1 MAKLTT
7 EQINDIRSS
16 VDIVDVVSKYV
27 SLTQRGK
34 NYFGVCPFHDDH
46 SPSMSVSKDK
56 QIYTCFSCG
65 ATGNVFKFVMDYE
78 NISFVEAIKK
88 IADIGGIKVG
98 LDDYHFSKKSV
109 SNVLY
114 DIYDLSL
121 KFYQNNL
128 KTAEGEK
135 AINYLHKR
143 QINDDMIKYFE
154 IGYSLKQRGL
164 LTKLLLKKDFSETD
178 ILKSGLVIKNE
189 YGINDIYC
197 DRIMFP
203 LHDLNGRVVGYSGR
217 IYEGNDSSKYINSK
231 ETEIFKKGEL
241 LYNYYR
247 AKDEAR
253 NVGQVIIM
261 EGFMDVMRAYSIGIK
276 NVVATM
282 GTAVTK
288 NQALLIKRMAN
299 EVVLLFDGDRAGA
312 KATFACANELLEIGI
327 NPKIV
332 RLEENLDPD
341 EYILKYGKDKFIDKI
356 KNPITVMDFKLDYL
370 KKDKNLNDSNET
382 ALYVN
387 EILSE
392 LNSIDDDVLKEI
404 TLTKLSKDS
413 SLNIDF
419 LRSKLNLQKTP
430 KKIEKKKEIK
440 NQKLTKYEKAE
451 IYLVNYMLKSNEV
464 VKICINKLSNLPTKR
479 YRDLERLI
487 ITYYKDYGYI
497 NEVDFL
503 SYVLDKDEEY
513 MNTIKEINKLNI
525 KENFTIDEINDYINV
540 ILDYN
545 IEEEKKRL
553 TDLLHATD
561 DSNKR
566 TEIGQKLVE
575 LKKLRGEKY
584 D

>member
-1 MAKLTT
+1 MSKLTT

-16 VDIVDVVSKYV
+16 VDIVDVVSKYI

-88 IADIGGIKVG
+88 IADIGGIAVA
-98 LDDYHFSKKSV
+98 LDDYQFERK
-109 SNVLY
+109 NINTNLY
-114 DIYDLSL
+114 DIYNLSL

-128 KTAEGEK
+128 NTSEGFK
-135 AINYLHKR
+135 AKDYLYKR
-143 QINDDMIKYFE
+143 QITDEMIKYFE
-154 IGYSLKQRGL
+154 IGYSLKQRNL
-164 LTKLLLKKDFSETD
+164 LTKLLLKKDFSEND
-178 ILKSGLVIKNE
+178 LIKSGLVIKSE
-189 YGINDIYC
+189 YGLNDIYTN
-197 DRIMFP
+197 RIMFP

-217 IYEGNDSSKYINSK
+217 IYDGTDSSKYINTK

-247 AKDEAR
+247 AKEVAR
-253 NVGQVIIM
+253 NLGQVIIM

-299 EVVLLFDGDRAGA
+299 EVILLFDGDKAGA
-312 KATFACANELLEIGI
+312 KATFACANELLKIGV

-332 RLEENLDPD
+332 RLEEELDPD
-341 EYILKYGKDKFIDKI
+341 EYILKYGKDKFISKL
-356 KNPITVMDFKLDYL
+356 KKTITVIDFKLEFL

-382 ALYVN
+382 ASYVN
-387 EILSE
+387 DILKE
-392 LNSIDDDVLKEI
+392 LSSIEDDVLREI

-413 SLNIDF
+413 SLDIDF
-419 LRSKLNLQKTP
+419 LRSKLNLEAKV
-430 KKIEKKKEIK
+430 KKIEKKIEPKT
-440 NQKLTKYEKAE
+440 KLTKYEKAE
-451 IYLVNYMLKSNEV
+451 VYLVNYMLKSSEV

-487 ITYYKDYGYI
+487 ISYYKDYGYI

-503 SYVLDKDEEY
+503 SYILDKDESY

-525 KENFTIDEINDYINV
+525 KENFSLEEINSYINV

-545 IEEEKKRL
+545 MEEEKKRL
-553 TDLLHATD
+553 DKLLQETD
-561 DSNKR
+561 DFNKR
-566 TEIGQKLVE
+566 QEIGQKLVE
-575 LKKLRGEKY
+575 LKMLRGENI
-584 D
+584 

>member
-16 VDIVDVVSKYV
+16 VDIVDVVSKYI

-46 SPSMSVSKDK
+46 SPSMSVSKEK

-78 NISFVEAIKK
+78 NISFMESVKK
-88 IADIGGIKVG
+88 IAEIGGISINIDTHQTNNK
-98 LDDYHFSKKSV
+98 FI
-109 SNVLY
+109 NTNLY

-128 KTAEGEK
+128 NTNEGVAAK
-135 AINYLHKR
+135 KYLYER
-143 QINDDMIKYFE
+143 QITDEMIRYFG

-164 LTKLLLKKDFSETD
+164 LTKLLLKKEFKESDL
-178 ILKSGLVIKNE
+178 IKSGLVIKNE
-189 YGINDIYC
+189 YGLNDIYY

-217 IYEGNDSSKYINSK
+217 IYSGTDSSKYINTK

-241 LYNYYR
+241 LYNYHR
-247 AKDEAR
+247 AKEEAR
-253 NVGQVIIM
+253 NLGQVIIM
-261 EGFMDVMRAYSIGIK
+261 EGFMDVMRAYTVGVK

-299 EVVLLFDGDRAGA
+299 EVILLFDGDKAGA
-312 KATFACANELLEIGI
+312 KATFACANELSNIGI
-327 NPKIV
+327 IPKIV

-341 EYILKYGKDKFIDKI
+341 EYILKYGKDKFLNKL

-370 KKDKNLNDSNET
+370 RKDKNLNDSNET
-382 ALYVN
+382 AQYVN
-387 EILSE
+387 QVLAE
-392 LNSIDDDVLKEI
+392 LNNISDDVLKEI

-413 SLNIDF
+413 SLDIDF
-419 LRSKLNLQKTP
+419 LRSKLDL
-430 KKIEKKKEIK
+430 EKKVKKTIPKVESIK
-440 NQKLTKYEKAE
+440 QRLSKYEKAE
-451 IYLVNYMLKSNEV
+451 IYIINYMLKSSEV
-464 VKICINKLSNLPTKR
+464 VNVCMNRLTNLPTKK

-487 ITYYKDYGYI
+487 ITYFKNFGYI

-503 SYVLDKDEEY
+503 TYVLDKDEGY
-513 MNTIKEINKLNI
+513 MNTIKEIHKHNI
-525 KENFTIDEINDYINV
+525 KENFTMDEINDYINV
-540 ILDYN
+540 IMDYN

-553 TDLLHATD
+553 TKLMSETNDND
-561 DSNKR
+561 KKI
-566 TEIGQKLVE
+566 EIGQKLVE